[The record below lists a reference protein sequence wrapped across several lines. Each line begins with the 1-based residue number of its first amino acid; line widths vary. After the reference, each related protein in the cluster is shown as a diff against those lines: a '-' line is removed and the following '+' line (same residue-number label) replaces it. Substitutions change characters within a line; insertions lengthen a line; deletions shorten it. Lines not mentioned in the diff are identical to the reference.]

1 MPSSRNE
8 RSRAEDP
15 ELESP
20 PKTQLSE
27 LGPNAA
33 PIKTLGSPLNLEE
46 ERPPCSALG
55 SDTNE
60 FFDLVEGS
68 DAMF

>member
-1 MPSSRNE
+1 MPFSRNE
-8 RSRAEDP
+8 HSRAEEP
-15 ELESP
+15 ELESS
-20 PKTQLSE
+20 PKTLLSE

-60 FFDLVEGS
+60 FFDLIEGS
-68 DAMF
+68 EAMF